1 MPSNNRGRRVAG
13 REERGMMIVTSR
25 PVRATPTEPIIVLA
39 EAFVDAHNDTSNLN
53 NTISQ
58 QKVELK
64 KVRAENKKQKKTITQ
79 LEQRPPDSDLDEA
92 KKQLEIVN
100 SDIRSLTNLTNEC
113 LARGYVVRHIS
124 DDDEM
129 SFSVTKVMLK
139 DGTEIKKPLKRA
151 LRQAEEFNKEIK
163 ECNAKIKALE
173 KFIEDCS
180 KEQDEVNKQFQNAG
194 DIIIAENLKLK
205 DFCAT
210 LLTKTS
216 KKDLFEACADFA
228 EETDM
233 SDVRHNIL
241 SSLTVS
247 YDNEIST
254 ACVS

>member
-92 KKQLEIVN
+92 KGQIKILS

-129 SFSVTKVMLK
+129 SFSVTKVMWK